1 MTTVDDSGLVS
12 MEHAQDYRIQYCGW
26 GGVVLEYILLWRREN
41 LPIFVYFQRFLD
53 LPITHQKC

>member
-1 MTTVDDSGLVS
+1 MTTVDDSGLVN

-26 GGVVLEYILLWRREN
+26 GGLGIYSPMEKGELAYI
-41 LPIFVYFQRFLD
+41 VYFQRFLD